1 MTMENKTTQQDVTSD
16 IVQDAEVISV
26 EASGAKPKTLYI
38 WIAVLVLLCLQA
50 GSFWLWIQQKSQNE
64 TLSQQ
69 LSTATSSFSEVSN
82 LGASLQSTDANMQK
96 TLSDLDTKQNL
107 LDVNLKAL
115 SDSQQVTRGDVE
127 QYWALAEVE
136 YLINVANQRV
146 LLAKDV
152 VGASDALE
160 MADARIEALSDYR
173 LHPLRALLADEQLA
187 LSSVVKVD
195 VEGMALHLQ
204 SALDGVDSLQVLM
217 APPIVEGEEVLL
229 TSDDWQGVLD
239 KAWTEVK
246 SLVVIRHQQ
255 AGAAAVLVPEQRYF
269 LYQNLR
275 LKLETARF
283 ALLSGESSVFEA
295 SLNSSAQW
303 LEQYFTGEESHAML
317 ALIKELQATHTEI
330 SLPDI
335 SASLAWIKGFE
346 R

>member
-1 MTMENKTTQQDVTSD
+1 MENKTTQQDVTSD
-16 IVQDAEVISV
+16 IVEDAEVISV
-26 EASGAKPKTLYI
+26 GASGAKPKTLYI
-38 WIAVLVLLCLQA
+38 WIAVLILLCLQA
-50 GSFWLWIQQKSQNE
+50 GSFWLWMQQKSQNE
-64 TLSQQ
+64 TLNQQ
-69 LSTATSSFSEVSN
+69 LSSATNSFSEVSN

-96 TLSDLDTKQNL
+96 ILSELDTKQDL
-107 LDVNLKAL
+107 LAVNLKEL

-146 LLAKDV
+146 LLAKDIA
-152 VGASDALE
+152 GASDALE
-160 MADARIEALSDYR
+160 MADDRIEALSDYR

-187 LSSVVKVD
+187 LSSVVNIDVD
-195 VEGMALHLQ
+195 GMALQLQ
-204 SALDGVDSLQVLM
+204 SALDSVDSLQVLM
-217 APPIVEGEEVLL
+217 APPVVEDEEVLL
-229 TSDDWQGVLD
+229 ASDDWQGALD

-255 AGAAAVLVPEQRYF
+255 DGAAAALVPEQRYF

-283 ALLSGESSVFEA
+283 ALLSGESSTFEA

-303 LEQYFTGEESHAML
+303 LEQYFTGEESLATL
-317 ALIKELQATHTEI
+317 ALITELQATGTEI

>member
-1 MTMENKTTQQDVTSD
+1 MENKTTQQDVTSD

-26 EASGAKPKTLYI
+26 EASDAKSKTLHI
-38 WIAVLVLLCLQA
+38 WIAVLILLCLQA

-69 LSTATSSFSEVSN
+69 LSSAMNSFSEVSN
-82 LGASLQSTDANMQK
+82 LGSSLQSTDVNMQK
-96 TLSDLDTKQNL
+96 TLSELDTKQDL
-107 LDVNLKAL
+107 LAVNLKEL
-115 SDSQQVTRGDVE
+115 SDSQQITRGDVE

-152 VGASDALE
+152 AGASDALE
-160 MADARIEALSDYR
+160 MADDRIEALSDYR

-204 SALDGVDSLQVLM
+204 SALDSVDSLQVLM
-217 APPIVEGEEVLL
+217 APPVVEGEEVLRA
-229 TSDDWQGVLD
+229 SEDWQGALD

-255 AGAAAVLVPEQRYF
+255 DGAAAVLVPEQRYF

-283 ALLSGESSVFEA
+283 ALLRGESSAFEA

-303 LEQYFTGEESHAML
+303 LEQYFTGEESRATL

-330 SLPDI
+330 NLPDI